1 MRLPLLPPASLRF
14 IASPLCGGGK
24 RTAFGYSLSM
34 TTLFFDTA
42 LLPAGWAE
50 NVRLTLEGGRIVRL
64 HTGAAAAP
72 VDERHAVAL
81 PGLANV
87 HSHGFQRGMAGLAE
101 RRGPEGDNFWTWR
114 EVMYRFLDRL
124 TPEEVEA
131 ITAFAFLEMLERG
144 FTRVGE
150 FHYLHHD
157 PSGAPYANVG
167 ELAERIGAAAE
178 ATGIGLTMLPVF
190 YAHGNFGGAE
200 PSPGQR
206 RFLNDV
212 GRFARIVEACGRVAT
227 AQEGGNLGVA
237 PHSLRA
243 VTPAEL
249 EAVAAMAPGGPIHI
263 HAAEQT
269 KEVEDCRAW
278 SGARPVEWL
287 LDQADIDARWCLVH
301 ATHVTPDETQRLA
314 ASGAGGGAVP
324 GDRSQSRR
332 RHLPHRRLSRRR
344 RAFRARHRFEHR
356 HRSGA
361 GAAHA
366 RIRPAPQ
373 PPRPQRA
380 GGGGRHLHGP
390 PAVRCGAHR
399 RQPGAGNRPFR
410 AGGRGTGGFLHPR
423 RGRAGHGRAQSRRH
437 HRFLGLCNHASAGGL
452 CMAKRAEGRPGGRPS
467 AKNRHPGS
475 LSPRSWPHSGSERR

>member
-1 MRLPLLPPASLRF
+1 
-14 IASPLCGGGK
+14 
-24 RTAFGYSLSM
+24 M
-34 TTLFFDTA
+34 TTLFFATA
-42 LLPAGWAE
+42 LLSTGWAE

-64 HTGAAAAP
+64 HSGAAAAP
-72 VDERHAVAL
+72 ADERHAVAL

-124 TPEEVEA
+124 TPDEVEA
-131 ITAFAFLEMLERG
+131 ITALAFMEMLERG

-157 PSGAPYANVG
+157 PFGAPYANVG

-212 GRFARIVEACGRVAT
+212 ERFARIVEACGRVA
-227 AQEGGNLGVA
+227 ASQDGGNLGVA

-243 VTPAEL
+243 VTPTEL

-269 KEVEDCRAW
+269 REVDDCLAW

-287 LDQADIDARWCLVH
+287 LDQAHIDARWCLVH
-301 ATHVTPDETQRLA
+301 ATHVTPDETARLA
-314 ASGAGGGAVP
+314 ASGAVAGLCPVTEANLGDGIFPTGDYLGAGGHFGLGTDSNIAIDP
-324 GDRSQSRR
+324 AQELRMLEYAQ
-332 RHLPHRRLSRRR
+332 RLSRRARNVLAGAEGTSTGRRLFDAALAGGNRALGIARFGLAEGAPADFFTLDAAAADVAGRKGDALLDSWVFATARPLVDCVWRSGRKVVQGGVHQQRTGILAAYR
-344 RAFRARHRFEHR
+344 RAL
-356 HRSGA
+356 G
-361 GAAHA
+361 
-366 RIRPAPQ
+366 RI
-373 PPRPQRA
+373 
-380 GGGGRHLHGP
+380 
-390 PAVRCGAHR
+390 
-399 RQPGAGNRPFR
+399 
-410 AGGRGTGGFLHPR
+410 
-423 RGRAGHGRAQSRRH
+423 
-437 HRFLGLCNHASAGGL
+437 LG
-452 CMAKRAEGRPGGRPS
+452 
-467 AKNRHPGS
+467 
-475 LSPRSWPHSGSERR
+475 